1 MTASDSERKLRELSF
16 LHEVTQLAAS
26 ARDWDEMLRIVI
38 GRTTDAMG
46 AEVSSLYLLE
56 KPDGTLRLVATNGLN
71 RGGIGRAALRLGE
84 GIVGWVANARV
95 PLATR
100 DVRAEPRWK
109 WVPEVDEKRFTS
121 MLSVPVI
128 ARDEVIGVMN
138 VQTVEPRDFVREE
151 IDFLQTIANQVA
163 GIIEKGRLQRESDRK
178 LREVSALFEVSNVLT
193 STLDLDEVLS
203 LVVDRLVRVYAGAS
217 GAILLLEEGD
227 AVRERAR
234 SGELGKTAGA
244 AAQRALAERRP
255 IVAFD
260 HIAVPLIANDRLLGA
275 VVLQV
280 PDYKEFLEEEVR
292 FVGALAN
299 QAALAI
305 DKASL
310 YALERKTAESL
321 RELERARSDFVA
333 VVTHD
338 LRTPLSVI
346 RGHLEMLAE
355 RNGPSKLPI
364 SEATSQVERLDQ
376 LVDRILAGVRSDRPE
391 LSLRRTRFDLRA
403 TVTAALREVAPMAR
417 RHKLSGPRARRDG
430 RVASRRGG
438 LRDRDRVRRRDCA
451 PAPRRR
457 IAGPRDPRSQAA
469 EDLRGRGVQ
478 ADPRVVDDPDPDA
491 DRRARRR
498 RAGEAARS
506 RRGRLSRKAVQRAR
520 ATFARPRAAASRD
533 VRRVEADGHLRR
545 PPACG
550 PEDAR
555 RERRRAGAR
564 SDTDRVPSAHRAHHA
579 PGRSA
584 RAARPLARGLA

>member
-1 MTASDSERKLRELSF
+1 MTASDAERKLRELSF
-16 LHEVTQLAAS
+16 LHEVAQLASS

-56 KPDGTLRLVATNGLN
+56 RSDGVLRLVATNGLN
-71 RGGIGRAALRLGE
+71 RGGIGRATLRVGE

-95 PLATR
+95 PLAAR
-100 DVRAEPRWK
+100 DVRTDPRWK

-121 MLSVPVI
+121 MLSVPVV

-138 VQTVEPRDFVREE
+138 VQTVQPHDFGREE

-163 GIIEKGRLQRESDRK
+163 GIIEKGRLQPESDRK

-203 LVVDRLVRVYAGAS
+203 LVVDRLVRVYPGAS
-217 GAILLLEEGD
+217 GAILLREEGD

-234 SGELGKTAGA
+234 SGELGKSPGA

-321 RELERARSDFVA
+321 RELERARSHFVA

-346 RGHLEMLAE
+346 RGYLDEMAE
-355 RNGPSKLPI
+355 RNGSSKLPVADA
-364 SEATSQVERLDQ
+364 SAQVERLDQ
-376 LVDRILAGVRSDRPE
+376 LVDRILAGVRTDRPE
-391 LSLRRTRFDLRA
+391 LSLRRARFDLRA
-403 TVTAALREVAPMAR
+403 TAAAALKEVAPMAR
-417 RHKLSGPRARRDG
+417 RHKLTGPRAGQPLFVRGDRR
-430 RVASRRGG
+430 RTAEVVAG
-438 LRDRDRVRRRDCA
+438 LVHNATKYTPEGTRIAVRIERADDRAIVRVRDEGPGVPPQDRARIFEPYARGVAHDD
-451 PAPRRR
+451 
-457 IAGPRDPRSQAA
+457 IAGSGIGLFAA
-469 EDLRGRGVQ
+469 R
-478 ADPRVVDDPDPDA
+478 RVVEGQGGD
-491 DRRARRR
+491 
-498 RAGEAARS
+498 
-506 RRGRLSRKAVQRAR
+506 LW
-520 ATFARPRAAASRD
+520 
-533 VRRVEADGHLRR
+533 L
-545 PPACG
+545 
-550 PEDAR
+550 EDAPGG
-555 RERRRAGAR
+555 GAVFAF
-564 SDTDRVPSAHRAHHA
+564 TLP
-579 PGRSA
+579 
-584 RAARPLARGLA
+584 

>member
-1 MTASDSERKLRELSF
+1 MTASDAERKLRELSF
-16 LHEVTQLAAS
+16 LHEVAQLASS

-56 KPDGTLRLVATNGLN
+56 RTDGVLRLVATNGLN
-71 RGGIGRAALRLGE
+71 RGGIGRATLRVGE

-95 PLATR
+95 PLAAR
-100 DVRAEPRWK
+100 DVRSEPRWK

-121 MLSVPVI
+121 MLSVPVV

-138 VQTVEPRDFVREE
+138 VQTVQPREFGREE

-203 LVVDRLVRVYAGAS
+203 LIVDRLVRVYPGAS
-217 GAILLLEEGD
+217 GAIVLREEGEV
-227 AVRERAR
+227 VRERAR
-234 SGELGKTAGA
+234 AGELGKTASA
-244 AAQRALAERRP
+244 AAQRALDERRP

-310 YALERKTAESL
+310 YALERKTTESL
-321 RELERARSDFVA
+321 RELERARADFVA

-346 RGHLEMLAE
+346 RGYLDLFAE
-355 RNGPSKLPI
+355 QNGKTALPI
-364 SEATSQVERLDQ
+364 FEATAQVERLDQ
-376 LVDRILAGVRSDRPE
+376 LVDRILAGVRMDRPD
-391 LSLRRTRFDLRA
+391 LSLRRARFDLRA
-403 TVTAALREVAPMAR
+403 TVVAALKEVAPMAR
-417 RHKLSGPRARRDG
+417 RHKLTGPRAGQPVFVRGDRRRTAEVVAGLVHNATKYAPSGTRIAVRIERADDRAIV
-430 RVASRRGG
+430 RVHDEGPGVPPQDRVRIFEPYARGAAHEEAPGSGIGLFASRR
-438 LRDRDRVRRRDCA
+438 V
-451 PAPRRR
+451 
-457 IAGPRDPRSQAA
+457 
-469 EDLRGRGVQ
+469 
-478 ADPRVVDDPDPDA
+478 
-491 DRRARRR
+491 
-498 RAGEAARS
+498 
-506 RRGRLSRKAVQRAR
+506 
-520 ATFARPRAAASRD
+520 
-533 VRRVEADGHLRR
+533 VEAQGGDIWVED
-545 PPACG
+545 PPG
-550 PEDAR
+550 V
-555 RERRRAGAR
+555 GAVFAF
-564 SDTDRVPSAHRAHHA
+564 SI
-579 PGRSA
+579 
-584 RAARPLARGLA
+584 PLARAVAPSATPAR

>member
-1 MTASDSERKLRELSF
+1 MSASDAERKLRELSF
-16 LHEVTQLAAS
+16 LHEVAQLASS

-56 KPDGTLRLVATNGLN
+56 RSDGLLRLVATNGLN
-71 RGGIGRAALRLGE
+71 RGGIGRATLRVGE

-95 PLATR
+95 PLAAR
-100 DVRAEPRWK
+100 DVRSEPRWK

-138 VQTVEPRDFVREE
+138 VQTVEQHDFGREE
-151 IDFLQTIANQVA
+151 IDFLQTIANQIA

-178 LREVSALFEVSNVLT
+178 LHEVSALFEVSNVLT

-203 LVVDRLVRVYAGAS
+203 LVVDRLVRVYPGAS
-217 GAILLLEEGD
+217 GAILLREEGD

-310 YALERKTAESL
+310 YALERKTTERL

-355 RNGPSKLPI
+355 RNGKTKLPI

-391 LSLRRTRFDLRA
+391 LSLRRTRSDLRA
-403 TVTAALREVAPMAR
+403 TVTAALRESAPMAR
-417 RHKLSGPRARRDG
+417 RHKLSGPRAG
-430 RVASRRGG
+430 QPVFVRG
-438 LRDRDRVRRRDCA
+438 DRRRTVEVVAGLVHNATKYA
-451 PAPRRR
+451 PQGTR
-457 IAGPRDPRSQAA
+457 IAVKIERADDRAVVRVQ
-469 EDLRGRGVQ
+469 DQGRGVPPNERPGMFE
-478 ADPRVVDDPDPDA
+478 ADARGVARDDSAGTAICLLPARRVVEGQGGDLWLEDGPS
-491 DRRARRR
+491 
-498 RAGEAARS
+498 G
-506 RRGRLSRKAVQRAR
+506 GAV
-520 ATFARPRAAASRD
+520 FAFT
-533 VRRVEADGHLRR
+533 L
-545 PPACG
+545 
-550 PEDAR
+550 
-555 RERRRAGAR
+555 
-564 SDTDRVPSAHRAHHA
+564 
-579 PGRSA
+579 
-584 RAARPLARGLA
+584 PLARAGTASAAR

>member
-1 MTASDSERKLRELSF
+1 MTASDVERKLRELSF
-16 LHEVTQLAAS
+16 LHEVAQLASS

-56 KPDGTLRLVATNGLN
+56 RSDGMLRLVATNGLN
-71 RGGIGRAALRLGE
+71 RGGIGRATLRIGE

-95 PLATR
+95 PLAAR
-100 DVRAEPRWK
+100 DVRSEPRWK

-121 MLSVPVI
+121 MLSVPVL

-138 VQTVEPRDFVREE
+138 VQTVEQRDFGREE

-203 LVVDRLVRVYAGAS
+203 LVVDRLVRVYPGAS
-217 GAILLLEEGD
+217 GAILLREEGE

-310 YALERKTAESL
+310 YALERKTTESL

-346 RGHLEMLAE
+346 RGHLEMLGE
-355 RNGPSKLPI
+355 KNGMSKVPI

-417 RHKLSGPRARRDG
+417 RHKLSGPRAGQPVFVRGDRRRTAEVVAGLVHNATKYAPMGTRIAVKIERADDRAIVRVQDQG
-430 RVASRRGG
+430 RGVPPNERSRIFEPYARGAGNDEVPGSGIGLFASRRVVEGQGG
-438 LRDRDRVRRRDCA
+438 DIWVE
-451 PAPRRR
+451 
-457 IAGPRDPRSQAA
+457 DP
-469 EDLRGRGVQ
+469 
-478 ADPRVVDDPDPDA
+478 PDGGGA
-491 DRRARRR
+491 I
-498 RAGEAARS
+498 
-506 RRGRLSRKAVQRAR
+506 
-520 ATFARPRAAASRD
+520 FAFTVPLVRAA
-533 VRRVEADGHLRR
+533 G
-545 PPACG
+545 
-550 PEDAR
+550 
-555 RERRRAGAR
+555 GAATR
-564 SDTDRVPSAHRAHHA
+564 
-579 PGRSA
+579 
-584 RAARPLARGLA
+584 

>member
-1 MTASDSERKLRELSF
+1 MSASDAERKLRELSF
-16 LHEVTQLAAS
+16 LHEVARLASS
-26 ARDWDEMLRIVI
+26 ARDWDEMLRVVI

-56 KPDGTLRLVATNGLN
+56 RSDGVLRLVATNGLN
-71 RGGIGRAALRLGE
+71 RGGIGRATLRVGE

-95 PLATR
+95 PLAAR
-100 DVRAEPRWK
+100 DVRTDPRWK

-121 MLSVPVI
+121 MLSVPVV

-138 VQTVEPRDFVREE
+138 VQTVQPRDFGHEE

-203 LVVDRLVRVYAGAS
+203 LIVDRLVRVYPGAS
-217 GAILLLEEGD
+217 GAILLREDE

-234 SGELGKTAGA
+234 SGELGKTASA
-244 AAQRALAERRP
+244 AAQRALDERRP

-310 YALERKTAESL
+310 YALERKTTDSL
-321 RELERARSDFVA
+321 RELERARADFVA

-355 RNGPSKLPI
+355 RNGTKTTKVPI
-364 SEATSQVERLDQ
+364 SEATSQVRRLDE
-376 LVDRILAGVRSDRPE
+376 LVDRILAGVRTDRPE

-403 TVTAALREVAPMAR
+403 TVTAALKEVAPMAR
-417 RHKLSGPRARRDG
+417 RHKLSGPRAGQPVFVRGDRRRTAEVVAGLVHNATKYAPQGTRIAVRIERGDDRAIVRVQDQG
-430 RVASRRGG
+430 RGVPPNERSKIFEPYARGAGNDEVPGSGIGLFASRRVVEGQGG
-438 LRDRDRVRRRDCA
+438 DIWVEDA
-451 PAPRRR
+451 PK
-457 IAGPRDPRSQAA
+457 G
-469 EDLRGRGVQ
+469 G
-478 ADPRVVDDPDPDA
+478 
-491 DRRARRR
+491 
-498 RAGEAARS
+498 
-506 RRGRLSRKAVQRAR
+506 AVFAFTLPLAR
-520 ATFARPRAAASRD
+520 ATADAAS
-533 VRRVEADGHLRR
+533 H
-545 PPACG
+545 
-550 PEDAR
+550 
-555 RERRRAGAR
+555 
-564 SDTDRVPSAHRAHHA
+564 
-579 PGRSA
+579 
-584 RAARPLARGLA
+584 

>member
-1 MTASDSERKLRELSF
+1 MTASDAERKLRELSF
-16 LHEVTQLAAS
+16 LHEVAQLASS
-26 ARDWDEMLRIVI
+26 ARDWDEMLRVVI

-56 KPDGTLRLVATNGLN
+56 RSDGLLRLVATNGLN
-71 RGGIGRAALRLGE
+71 RGGIGRATLRVGE

-100 DVRAEPRWK
+100 DVRSEPRWK

-121 MLSVPVI
+121 MLSVPVV

-138 VQTVEPRDFVREE
+138 VQTVQPREFGREE

-203 LVVDRLVRVYAGAS
+203 LIVDRLVRVYPGAS
-217 GAILLLEEGD
+217 GAIVLREEGEV
-227 AVRERAR
+227 VRERAR
-234 SGELGKTAGA
+234 AGELGKTASA
-244 AAQRALAERRP
+244 AAQRALDERRP

-310 YALERKTAESL
+310 YALERQTTERL
-321 RELERARSDFVA
+321 RDLERARADFVA

-355 RNGPSKLPI
+355 KNGRSKRPI
-364 SEATSQVERLDQ
+364 SEATSQVLRLDE
-376 LVDRILAGVRSDRPE
+376 LVDRILAGVRTDRPE

-403 TVTAALREVAPMAR
+403 TVTAALKEVAPMAR
-417 RHKLSGPRARRDG
+417 RHKLTGPRGGQPVFVRGDRRRTAEVVAGLVHNATKYTPEGTRIAVKIERGDDRATVRVQDQGRGVPPNERSRIFEPYARGAGNDEVPG
-430 RVASRRGG
+430 SGIGLFASRRVVEGQGG
-438 LRDRDRVRRRDCA
+438 DIWVEEA
-451 PAPRRR
+451 PE
-457 IAGPRDPRSQAA
+457 G
-469 EDLRGRGVQ
+469 G
-478 ADPRVVDDPDPDA
+478 
-491 DRRARRR
+491 
-498 RAGEAARS
+498 
-506 RRGRLSRKAVQRAR
+506 AVFAFTVPLAR
-520 ATFARPRAAASRD
+520 ATADAASR
-533 VRRVEADGHLRR
+533 
-545 PPACG
+545 
-550 PEDAR
+550 
-555 RERRRAGAR
+555 
-564 SDTDRVPSAHRAHHA
+564 
-579 PGRSA
+579 
-584 RAARPLARGLA
+584 

>member
-1 MTASDSERKLRELSF
+1 MTASDAERKLRELSF
-16 LHEVTQLAAS
+16 LHEVAQLASS

-56 KPDGTLRLVATNGLN
+56 RTDGLLRLVATNGLN
-71 RGGIGRAALRLGE
+71 RGGIGRATLRVGE

-95 PLATR
+95 PLAAR
-100 DVRAEPRWK
+100 DVRSEPRWK

-121 MLSVPVI
+121 MLSVPVL

-138 VQTVEPRDFVREE
+138 VQTVEQRDFGREE

-203 LVVDRLVRVYAGAS
+203 LVVDRLVRVYPGAS
-217 GAILLLEEGD
+217 GAILLREEGD

-310 YALERKTAESL
+310 YALERKTTESL

-355 RNGPSKLPI
+355 RNGTSKHPI

-403 TVTAALREVAPMAR
+403 TVTAALREAAPMAR
-417 RHKLSGPRARRDG
+417 RHKLTGPRAGQAVFVRGDRRRTAEVVAGLVHNATKYAPQGTRIAVKIERADDRAIVRVQDQG
-430 RVASRRGG
+430 RGVPPNERSRIFEPYARGAGNDEVPGSGIGLFASRRVVEGQGG
-438 LRDRDRVRRRDCA
+438 DIWV
-451 PAPRRR
+451 
-457 IAGPRDPRSQAA
+457 
-469 EDLRGRGVQ
+469 EDS
-478 ADPRVVDDPDPDA
+478 PD
-491 DRRARRR
+491 
-498 RAGEAARS
+498 G
-506 RRGRLSRKAVQRAR
+506 GGAVFAFTVPLAR
-520 ATFARPRAAASRD
+520 ATADPASR
-533 VRRVEADGHLRR
+533 
-545 PPACG
+545 
-550 PEDAR
+550 
-555 RERRRAGAR
+555 
-564 SDTDRVPSAHRAHHA
+564 
-579 PGRSA
+579 
-584 RAARPLARGLA
+584 

>member
-1 MTASDSERKLRELSF
+1 
-16 LHEVTQLAAS
+16 
-26 ARDWDEMLRIVI
+26 
-38 GRTTDAMG
+38 
-46 AEVSSLYLLE
+46 
-56 KPDGTLRLVATNGLN
+56 
-71 RGGIGRAALRLGE
+71 
-84 GIVGWVANARV
+84 
-95 PLATR
+95 
-100 DVRAEPRWK
+100 
-109 WVPEVDEKRFTS
+109 VPEVDEKRFTS

-138 VQTVEPRDFVREE
+138 VQTVEQHDFGREE

-217 GAILLLEEGD
+217 GAILLLEEGE

-234 SGELGKTAGA
+234 SGELGKTASA

-310 YALERKTAESL
+310 YALERKTTESL

-355 RNGPSKLPI
+355 KNGKSKLPI

-376 LVDRILAGVRSDRPE
+376 LVDRILAGVRTDRPE
-391 LSLRRTRFDLRA
+391 LSLRRTRFDLRT
-403 TVTAALREVAPMAR
+403 TVTAALKEVAPMAR
-417 RHKLSGPRARRDG
+417 RHKLVGPRAGQPVFVRADRRRTAEVVAGLVHNATKYAPQGTRISVKIERTDNRAVVRVQDQG
-430 RVASRRGG
+430 RGVPPNERSRIFEPYARGAGNDEVPGSGIGLFASRRVVEAQGG
-438 LRDRDRVRRRDCA
+438 DIWVEDA
-451 PAPRRR
+451 PDSV
-457 IAGPRDPRSQAA
+457 G
-469 EDLRGRGVQ
+469 
-478 ADPRVVDDPDPDA
+478 
-491 DRRARRR
+491 
-498 RAGEAARS
+498 
-506 RRGRLSRKAVQRAR
+506 AVFAFTLPLAR
-520 ATFARPRAAASRD
+520 ATADAASR
-533 VRRVEADGHLRR
+533 
-545 PPACG
+545 
-550 PEDAR
+550 
-555 RERRRAGAR
+555 
-564 SDTDRVPSAHRAHHA
+564 
-579 PGRSA
+579 
-584 RAARPLARGLA
+584 

>member
-1 MTASDSERKLRELSF
+1 MSASDAERKLRELSF
-16 LHEVTQLAAS
+16 LHEVAQLASS

-56 KPDGTLRLVATNGLN
+56 RSDGLLRLVATNGLN
-71 RGGIGRAALRLGE
+71 RGGIGRATLRVGE

-95 PLATR
+95 PLAAR
-100 DVRAEPRWK
+100 DVRSEPRWK

-121 MLSVPVI
+121 MLSVPVL

-138 VQTVEPRDFVREE
+138 VQTVEQRDFGREE

-310 YALERKTAESL
+310 YALERKTTESL

-355 RNGPSKLPI
+355 RNGKTKLPI

-403 TVTAALREVAPMAR
+403 TVSAALKEVAPMAR
-417 RHKLSGPRARRDG
+417 RHKLSGPRAGQPVFVRGDRRRTAEVVAGLVHNATKYAPQGTRIAVKIERADDRAIVRVQDQG
-430 RVASRRGG
+430 RGVPPNERSRIFEPYARGAGNDEVPGSGIGLFASRRVVEGQGG
-438 LRDRDRVRRRDCA
+438 DIWVEDA
-451 PAPRRR
+451 PE
-457 IAGPRDPRSQAA
+457 G
-469 EDLRGRGVQ
+469 G
-478 ADPRVVDDPDPDA
+478 
-491 DRRARRR
+491 
-498 RAGEAARS
+498 
-506 RRGRLSRKAVQRAR
+506 AVFAFTLPLAR
-520 ATFARPRAAASRD
+520 ATAS
-533 VRRVEADGHLRR
+533 AGLR
-545 PPACG
+545 
-550 PEDAR
+550 
-555 RERRRAGAR
+555 
-564 SDTDRVPSAHRAHHA
+564 
-579 PGRSA
+579 
-584 RAARPLARGLA
+584 